1 MYNFEY
7 RNPVKIIFGKGS
19 IPKVADEIPE
29 NAKILMTYGGGSI
42 KRTGV
47 YDQVKNALKNFDLFE
62 FGGIEPNPH
71 YETCMKAVELI
82 KNEKID
88 FLLAVGGGSVID
100 ATKFIA
106 AGALYPGKDPW
117 DFFVQRY
124 IIEPDK
130 AIPFGAVLTLPATGS
145 EMNGNAVITRISTQ
159 EKLAFGSPKVLPQFS
174 ILDPECVFTLP
185 DRQVANGIVDAFVH
199 VMEQYLTFPVNSP
212 LQDRFAEGILLTLVE
227 EGPKVIANRNDYEA
241 AANFMWSATLAL
253 NGLIATGVPQDWG
266 THMIGHELT
275 AYHGIDHARTLAI
288 VLPGIMQIK
297 RQSKKE
303 KILQYGE
310 RIWGITEGTDDER
323 IDKTIAKTVDFFES
337 MGVPCTLPEYDVPV
351 ETIAKIKER
360 FKERESK
367 LGENK
372 DIGYQEVEAILKSR
386 L

>member
-1 MYNFEY
+1 
-7 RNPVKIIFGKGS
+7 
-19 IPKVADEIPE
+19 
-29 NAKILMTYGGGSI
+29 
-42 KRTGV
+42 
-47 YDQVKNALKNFDLFE
+47 
-62 FGGIEPNPH
+62 
-71 YETCMKAVELI
+71 
-82 KNEKID
+82 
-88 FLLAVGGGSVID
+88 VID

-310 RIWGITEGTDDER
+310 RIWGITEGTEDER

-337 MGVPCTLPEYDVPV
+337 MGVPCTLPEYNVPV

>member
-106 AGALYPGKDPW
+106 AGAVYPGKDPW
-117 DFFVQRY
+117 DFFTHRY
-124 IIEPDK
+124 IIEPEK
-130 AIPFGAVLTLPATGS
+130 ALPFGAVLTLPATGS

-159 EKLAFGSPKVLPQFS
+159 EKLAFSSPKVLPQFS

-297 RQSKKE
+297 RQSKKV

-337 MGVPCTLPEYDVPV
+337 MGVPCTLPEYNVPV
-351 ETIAKIKER
+351 ETIAKIKDR
-360 FKERESK
+360 FKKRESK